1 VVYDQLLLG
10 CWVLVM
16 EAVRL
21 ALLEGMVGVKVLAVA
36 VVVVVVVVVGLDH
49 WGHHAQVI
57 P

>member
-1 VVYDQLLLG
+1 
-10 CWVLVM
+10 M

-36 VVVVVVVVVGLDH
+36 VVVVVVVGLDH

>member
-21 ALLEGMVGVKVLAVA
+21 ALLEGMVGVKVLAV
-36 VVVVVVVVVGLDH
+36 VVVVVVVGLDH

>member
-1 VVYDQLLLG
+1 MVYDQLLLG

-36 VVVVVVVVVGLDH
+36 VAVVVVVVGLDH

>member
-1 VVYDQLLLG
+1 
-10 CWVLVM
+10 M

-36 VVVVVVVVVGLDH
+36 VVVVVVVVVVGLDH

>member
-1 VVYDQLLLG
+1 
-10 CWVLVM
+10 M

-36 VVVVVVVVVGLDH
+36 AAAAAVVVVGLDH